1 MSYNTENYRE
11 QGTGAFHMKGVVF
24 EAPLLENQPASTAD
38 TIEKLK
44 TDFNALLDALKSAGI
59 MEADEA

>member
-11 QGTGAFHMKGVVF
+11 QGTGAFHMKNVAF

-38 TIEKLK
+38 TIAKLK